1 MSLAENHLARAS
13 AWFDSLRADAV
24 FGWRQLTKCK
34 VTSAAAI
41 LSLGLAIGAC
51 TSAFRIIDA
60 LFLRPLPIANPGG
73 LYGLSQA
80 GFARNFTY
88 GQFRQMRAA
97 LHDDPK
103 KDQGELIAVSGAPSL
118 DVTYSSDQE
127 FEKAHGQFV
136 SGWMFSDFHIQPALG
151 RLLTVN
157 DDLKPGAHPV
167 AVLSYDYWTRRFAR
181 DPNVI
186 GRSIRIGPDWRI
198 GQASKGFEI
207 IGVAPERFTGT
218 ETGVLIDVFLPT
230 MMQAMVENPVAAI
243 FRIFVHLPSGATI
256 EPARDHLLAVLRS
269 ASPDISRAP
278 RSLVVESALAGASN
292 LRSDYRQAIAAL
304 AILVALVLLIACAN
318 VANLMTAQ
326 AAARS
331 REMALRI
338 AIGAG
343 RSRLV
348 QLVLVESAMLTLFAS
363 AVGGFL
369 AIWSGPFV
377 VSRINPPDNPA
388 RLSLAADWR
397 VVLFSLALILAVTF
411 LFGLVPALRAS
422 RLQPLGAL
430 NSGVSRRRM
439 MHALI
444 ASQVAFCCLVVFVAG
459 LFVTTFERLSNQ
471 PIGISGARVLNLNII
486 TAHPSG
492 LPVLWDQMAEHL
504 RTVPGVESVAFADWP
519 ILDGNG
525 YKTTGISINGAP
537 PGDVPAWIE
546 NISPGWIG
554 ALRISLLAGRDF
566 RPADAPGAVIVN
578 EEFARVFFKGQNPVG
593 KTFQGTWEALKGQ
606 RFEIVGLVR
615 NASYRF
621 LRDPML
627 PVAYMNIQDGKGML
641 LVGGTL
647 VVRTIAAN
655 PLALASALRQ
665 EVYRAN
671 PEFRVSSVQTQQ
683 ALIDAQTTR
692 ERLLSM
698 LALFFA
704 AVALLLAAIGLYGV
718 LDYSVFQRRREIGIR
733 MAIGARSPD
742 IIRRIT
748 FEILVW
754 LLSGSLGGLALGAAF
769 SRYIATLLY
778 EVKATDVGSL
788 VAPVLALII
797 TAILAALPPI
807 VRAVRIDP
815 VRVLRSE

>member
-1 MSLAENHLARAS
+1 MPIAEDHPTKVSVWL
-13 AWFDSLRADAV
+13 DSLRADAV
-24 FGWRQLTKCK
+24 FGWRQINKRR

-73 LYGLSQA
+73 LYGLSPA
-80 GFARNFTY
+80 DSGRNFTY
-88 GQFRQMRAA
+88 GEFRPMRAA
-97 LHDDPK
+97 LHDDPSK
-103 KDQGELIAVSGAPSL
+103 NQGELIAVSGAPSL

-136 SGWMFSDFHIQPALG
+136 SGWMFSDFQIQPALG
-151 RLLTVN
+151 RLLTAN
-157 DDLKPGAHPV
+157 DDLTPGAHPV

-186 GRSIRIGPDWRI
+186 GRTVRIGPDWRI
-198 GQASKGFEI
+198 GQTGKVFEI

-218 ETGVLIDVFLPT
+218 ETGVLIDIFLPT
-230 MMQAMVENPVAAI
+230 MMQAMVEVPVAAI
-243 FRIFVHLPSGATI
+243 FRIFVHVPPGAAI
-256 EPARDHLLAVLRS
+256 EPVRDHLLAVLRS
-269 ASPDISRAP
+269 ASADPSKAP
-278 RSLVVESALAGASN
+278 RALVAESALAGASN
-292 LRSDYRQAIAAL
+292 LRSNYRQAITAL

-318 VANLMTAQ
+318 VENLTTAQ

-331 REMALRI
+331 REMALRV

-343 RSRLV
+343 RWRLV
-348 QLVLVESAMLTLFAS
+348 QLVLVESAILTLFAS
-363 AVGGFL
+363 AAGGVL
-369 AIWSGPFV
+369 TIWSGPFV
-377 VSRINPPDNPA
+377 VSRINPPSDPV
-388 RLSLAADWR
+388 RLVLTTDWR
-397 VVLFSLALILAVTF
+397 VVVFSLALLLAVTV
-411 LFGLVPALRAS
+411 LFGLGPALRAS
-422 RLQPLGAL
+422 RLQPFGAL
-430 NSGVSRRRM
+430 PSGASRQRV

-444 ASQVAFCCLVVFVAG
+444 ASQVGFCFLVLFVAG

-471 PIGISGARVLNLNII
+471 PTGISAARVLNLNIV
-486 TAHPSG
+486 TEHPNAP
-492 LPVLWDQMAEHL
+492 PVLWDQVAEHL
-504 RTVPGVESVAFADWP
+504 RQVPGVESVAFADWP
-519 ILDGNG
+519 LLDGYS
-525 YKTTGISINGAP
+525 YKTTGISINGGP
-537 PGDVPAWIE
+537 PGDVPAWLE

-554 ALRISLLAGRDF
+554 ALRISLLAGRDL
-566 RPADAPGAVIVN
+566 RHTDAPGAVIVN
-578 EEFARVFFKGQNPVG
+578 EEFAKVFFQGENPVG
-593 KTFQGTWEALKGQ
+593 RTFEGTWAALRGQ
-606 RFEIVGLVR
+606 RLEIVGVVR

-621 LRDPML
+621 LREPML
-627 PVAYMNIQDGKGML
+627 PVAYTNIQDGKGML
-641 LVGGTL
+641 QGGTF

-655 PLALASALRQ
+655 PLALASTLRR
-665 EVYRAN
+665 EVSGAN
-671 PEFRVSSVQTQQ
+671 PEFRVSSLQTQQ

-698 LALFFA
+698 LALCFA

-733 MAIGARSPD
+733 MAIGARSSD

-754 LLSGSLGGLALGAAF
+754 LLAGSLGGLALGAAF

-778 EVKATDVGSL
+778 EVKATDVSSL

-815 VRVLRSE
+815 VKVLRSE

>member
-1 MSLAENHLARAS
+1 MPIAEDYPTKIS
-13 AWFDSLRADAV
+13 AWLESLGADAV
-24 FGWRQLTKCK
+24 FSWRQLNKRR

-60 LFLRPLPIANPGG
+60 LFLRPLPIANPSG
-73 LYGLSQA
+73 LYGLSPA
-80 GFARNFTY
+80 GVARNFTY
-88 GQFRQMRAA
+88 REFRQMRAA
-97 LHDDPK
+97 LHDDPS
-103 KDQGELIAVSGAPSL
+103 KDHGELIAVSGAPSL
-118 DVTYSSDQE
+118 DVAYSSDQE

-186 GRSIRIGPDWRI
+186 GRTVRFGPDWRI
-198 GQASKGFEI
+198 GPTGKGFEI
-207 IGVAPERFTGT
+207 IGVAPERFAGT
-218 ETGVLIDVFLPT
+218 ETGVMIDIFLPT
-230 MMQAMVENPVAAI
+230 MMQAMIEVPVASI
-243 FRIFVHLPSGATI
+243 FRIFVHLPPGAAI
-256 EPARDHLLAVLRS
+256 EPVRDRLLAGLRS
-269 ASPDISRAP
+269 AGPDPSKAP
-278 RSLVVESALAGASN
+278 RALVVESALAGASN
-292 LRSDYRQAIAAL
+292 LRSNYRQAIAAL

-318 VANLMTAQ
+318 VANLTTAQ

-331 REMALRI
+331 REMALRV

-348 QLVLVESAMLTLFAS
+348 QLVLVECAILTLLAS
-363 AVGGFL
+363 AAGGL
-369 AIWSGPFV
+369 LTVWSGPFV
-377 VSRINPPDNPA
+377 VSRINPPGDPVH
-388 RLSLAADWR
+388 LVLTTDWR
-397 VVLFSLALILAVTF
+397 VVVFSLLLILAVTV

-422 RLQPLGAL
+422 RLQPFGAL
-430 NSGVSRRRM
+430 TSGTSPRRV
-439 MHALI
+439 MHTLI
-444 ASQVAFCCLVVFVAG
+444 ASQVAFCFLVLFVAG
-459 LFVTTFERLSNQ
+459 LLVTTFERLSNQ
-471 PIGISGARVLNLNII
+471 PTGISAARVLNLNIV
-486 TAHPSG
+486 TAHPNAP
-492 LPVLWDQMAEHL
+492 PVLWSQVAEHL
-504 RTVPGVESVAFADWP
+504 RQVPGVESVASTDWP
-519 ILDGNG
+519 ALDGNG
-525 YKTTGISINGAP
+525 FKTSGVSINGAP
-537 PGDVPAWIE
+537 PIDAIGWFV

-554 ALRISLLAGRDF
+554 TMRIPLFAGRDF
-566 RPADAPGAVIVN
+566 LPADPPGAVIVN
-578 EEFARVFFKGQNPVG
+578 EEFARVFFGGENPVG
-593 KTFQGTWEALKGQ
+593 KSFTGTLGAMNGR

-615 NASYRF
+615 NAGYRF

-627 PVAYMNIQDGKGML
+627 PVAYTNIQDGNGTMP
-641 LVGGTL
+641 GGTF

-655 PLALASALRQ
+655 PLALASTLRR
-665 EVYRAN
+665 EVSRVN
-671 PEFRVSSVQTQQ
+671 PEFRVSSLQSQQ

-742 IIRRIT
+742 IIRRVT

-754 LLSGSLGGLALGAAF
+754 LLAGSLGGLALGAVF

-778 EVKATDVGSL
+778 EVKATDVSSL
-788 VAPVLALII
+788 AAPVLALII
-797 TAILAALPPI
+797 TAIVAALPPV

-815 VRVLRSE
+815 AKVLRSE

>member
-1 MSLAENHLARAS
+1 MSVAENHLAKVS

-24 FGWRQLTKCK
+24 FGWRQLTKRK

-60 LFLRPLPIANPGG
+60 LFLRPLPVANPDR

-103 KDQGELIAVSGAPSL
+103 RDQGELIAVSGAPSL

-127 FEKAHGQFV
+127 IEKAHGQFV
-136 SGWMFSDFHIQPALG
+136 SGWMFSDFQLRPALG
-151 RLLTVN
+151 RLLTAN
-157 DDLKPGAHPV
+157 DDRKPGAHPV

-181 DPNVI
+181 DPSVI
-186 GRSIRIGPDWRI
+186 GRTVRIGPDWRI

-269 ASPDISRAP
+269 ASPDTSQAP
-278 RSLVVESALAGASN
+278 RTLVVESALAGASN
-292 LRSDYRQAIAAL
+292 LRSDYRQAIQAL
-304 AILVALVLLIACAN
+304 AILVVLVLLIACAN

-326 AAARS
+326 AASRS
-331 REMALRI
+331 REMALRV

-388 RLSLAADWR
+388 RLSLTTDWR
-397 VVLFSLALILAVTF
+397 VVVFSLALILAVTF
-411 LFGLVPALRAS
+411 LFGLAPALRAS

-430 NSGVSRRRM
+430 NSGLSRRGV

-444 ASQVAFCCLVVFVAG
+444 ASQVAFCFLVVFVAG

-471 PIGISGARVLNLNII
+471 PTGISAARVLNLNII
-486 TAHPSG
+486 TAHPGAS
-492 LPVLWDQMAEHL
+492 PVLWNQVSEHL

-525 YKTTGISINGAP
+525 YKTTGISINGGP
-537 PGDVPAWIE
+537 RNDVPAWLE
-546 NISPGWIG
+546 NISPGWISL
-554 ALRISLLAGRDF
+554 LRISLLAGRDF
-566 RPADAPGAVIVN
+566 RPADAPGAAIVN

-593 KTFQGTWEALKGQ
+593 KTFQGTWQTLQGQ

-621 LRDPML
+621 LRDSRL

-641 LVGGTL
+641 PLSGTF
-647 VVRTIAAN
+647 VVRTTAAN
-655 PLALASALRQ
+655 PLALASALRR
-665 EVYRAN
+665 EVSRAN
-671 PEFRVSSVQTQQ
+671 SEFRVSTLQTQQ
-683 ALIDAQTTR
+683 GLIDAQTVR

-704 AVALLLAAIGLYGV
+704 VVALLLAAIGLYGV
-718 LDYSVFQRRREIGIR
+718 LGYSVFQRRREIGIR
-733 MAIGARSPD
+733 MAIGARSSG
-742 IIRRIT
+742 IVRRIT
-748 FEILVW
+748 FEIFIW
-754 LLSGSLGGLALGAAF
+754 FFAGSLAGLALGTASA
-769 SRYIATLLY
+769 RYITTLLY
-778 EVKATDVGSL
+778 EVKATDVSLL
-788 VAPVLALII
+788 VAPALALIA

-807 VRAVRIDP
+807 VRAVHIDP
-815 VRVLRSE
+815 VEVLRSE